1 MAKLLWLVPAVLGL
15 LGMALLLYFTRFG
28 AWTTGDAVHYIAG
41 ARSLVAGELYGFPAA
56 DGLRPIVAFPPLF
69 STALA
74 GIGLFGV
81 DPVEG
86 ARALNSFLFA
96 VNIALTWLI
105 TYRFSES
112 RLTAGLIA
120 AWFLLS
126 QIQMSVHGAAMSEA
140 LFITLTFAGIY
151 CLGEFVGREKIA
163 WLALG
168 GLAAGLSVLT
178 RFAGLALIAA
188 SIAALILFWKR
199 EPKEKL
205 RAAVIYTIP
214 ALIPFAF
221 WSVRNSSLGQS
232 ATARPTEWLL
242 TRTRLA
248 LSFGE
253 ASSWLFADF
262 ATRRVQILLL
272 AVVVALVFAIAA
284 YLAWRMYRDIRLAE
298 SIRWY
303 PIYLLTFVIG
313 YLAMLIASMAFLD
326 ATLRITQRYLS
337 PALAVGMILTGVLAQ
352 WSVERPGASVGL
364 RRALIAAFV
373 ALLAFNR
380 WKTLNIAIEPGPRGY
395 VDSRNPSGTID
406 SLMEIN
412 PEVIII
418 TNDREMVYIL
428 TGRTSFSVPLGR
440 DQFKQALREDL
451 PHQMEA
457 YRERLANGAVLAL
470 FDDYW
475 VRDFI
480 PSGGTLV
487 EGLVMLAEAEDGTLF
502 VDPLAWPELE
512 GGDDASIYRWG

>member
-1 MAKLLWLVPAVLGL
+1 MAKLLWLIPAVLGL
-15 LGMALLLYFTRFG
+15 LGVALLLYFTRFG

-41 ARSLVAGELYGFPAA
+41 ARSLVAGELYGFPSA

-96 VNIALTWLI
+96 VNVALTWLI

-126 QIQMSVHGAAMSEA
+126 RIQMSVHGAAMSEA

-151 CLGEFVGREKIA
+151 CLGEFVGREKTA

-178 RFAGLALIAA
+178 KFAGLPLIAA

-199 EPKEKL
+199 GPKEKV

-248 LSFGE
+248 LSLGE
-253 ASSWLFADF
+253 ASAWLFGDLAE
-262 ATRRVQILLL
+262 RRIQILIM
-272 AVVVALVFAIAA
+272 AAGVALVFTIAA
-284 YLAWRMYRDIRLAE
+284 YLTWRVYRDMRLAE
-298 SIRWY
+298 SVRWF
-303 PIYLLTFVIG
+303 PTYLLTFIIS
-313 YLAMLIASMAFLD
+313 YLAMLFASMAFLD
-326 ATLRITQRYLS
+326 ATLRITQRYLA
-337 PALAVGMILTGVLAQ
+337 PALAVAMILTGILAT
-352 WSVERPGASVGL
+352 WSFARPGASVRL
-364 RRALIAAFV
+364 RRALTAAFV
-373 ALLAFNR
+373 ALLAFSG

-395 VDSRNPSGTID
+395 VDSRNPSG
-406 SLMEIN
+406 
-412 PEVIII
+412 
-418 TNDREMVYIL
+418 R
-428 TGRTSFSVPLGR
+428 
-440 DQFKQALREDL
+440 
-451 PHQMEA
+451 
-457 YRERLANGAVLAL
+457 
-470 FDDYW
+470 
-475 VRDFI
+475 
-480 PSGGTLV
+480 
-487 EGLVMLAEAEDGTLF
+487 
-502 VDPLAWPELE
+502 
-512 GGDDASIYRWG
+512 SIV